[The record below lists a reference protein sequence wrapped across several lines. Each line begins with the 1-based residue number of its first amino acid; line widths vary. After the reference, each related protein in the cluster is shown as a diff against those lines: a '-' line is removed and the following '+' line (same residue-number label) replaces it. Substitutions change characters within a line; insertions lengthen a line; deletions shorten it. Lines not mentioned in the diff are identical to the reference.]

1 LLKLLAQNA
10 AEVHVCGHRG
20 HSIGAP
26 ENTIAAFTATREH
39 GGDSAEIDCVLT
51 EDGEIVLMHD
61 QTLDRTTNGTGLVS
75 AKTLADIRTLDAGG
89 WFDERF
95 AGERIPT
102 LAEAIEFAKTYDFGL
117 VVEVKEARQMDRFV
131 RRLGAVLAET
141 DGADQLVM
149 ISFDHAFLRDLKEA
163 LPSVRTEG
171 ITHARHADFVGVAK
185 AARLDSISIEHQMF
199 APQDGAALHK
209 AGVAVRFHLQRP
221 AYYDRYKAL
230 GIDLLAPVSAHI
242 ADGVIDTISGDDVAF
257 LAELKAA
264 GVAK

>member
-1 LLKLLAQNA
+1 MFKLLAQNA
-10 AEVHVCGHRG
+10 ADLHVCGHRG

-26 ENTIAAFTATREH
+26 ENTIAAFVATREH

-61 QTLDRTTNGTGLVS
+61 QTVDRTTNGTGLVS
-75 AKTLADIRTLDAGG
+75 AKSLTDIRKLDAGSWLDG
-89 WFDERF
+89 RF
-95 AGERIPT
+95 SGERIPT

-117 VVEVKEARQMDRFV
+117 VVEVKEARQTDRFV

-141 DGADQLVM
+141 AGADHLVM
-149 ISFDHAFLRDLKEA
+149 ISFDHAFLRDMKDA
-163 LPSVRTEG
+163 LPGVRTEG

-185 AARLDSISIEHQMF
+185 AARLDSLSIEHQMF
-199 APQDGAALHK
+199 RPEDGVALHK

-230 GIDLLAPVSAHI
+230 GVDLLAPVPSYV
-242 ADGVIDTISGDDVAF
+242 ADGVIDTISGDDVGF